1 MSFAI
6 VKTDSKNSGFIKL
19 IKLLDEDLSKRYGE
33 VQAQYEKH
41 NKIDLINDVIVV
53 YKAESPVACG
63 AFKEYDSQSVELK
76 RIFVVPEQRRQGLA
90 RMIVCELEKLAESRE
105 YKYAL
110 LETGRK
116 QYEAI
121 DLYNKLGYLQI
132 QNYGPYIGN
141 ANSICMKKALLY

>member
-1 MSFAI
+1 MDYSI
-6 VKTDSKNSGFIKL
+6 VKTDSSNSDFIKL
-19 IKLLDEDLSKRYGE
+19 VRLLDEDLSMRYGE
-33 VQAQYEKH
+33 LQKQYEKH
-41 NKIDLINDVIVV
+41 NKVDLINDVIVI

-63 AFKEYDSQSVELK
+63 AFKEYDSRSVELK

-90 RMIVCELEKLAESRE
+90 RLIICELEKMAESRE

-141 ANSICMKKALLY
+141 ANSICMKKALLH